1 MKAIT
6 ALSAAILAICAGY
19 VVFVH
24 ACEIVRRWIVWR
36 DGKGGKK

>member
-1 MKAIT
+1 MTGITKACVV
-6 ALSAAILAICAGY
+6 ILLVCVGY

-36 DGKGGKK
+36 DGKGK